1 MFKITNVT
9 FPLVSHEFDKIKVCV
24 FKNIYNINHLFIC
37 KSYVVARH
45 NRQTRVWLDTWH
57 SCSKIKYLTKKAYLY
72 KYFDTR
78 MAYSIL
84 LLSKGLLKHS
94 APSQLNWLN

>member
-24 FKNIYNINHLFIC
+24 FKNIYKINHLFIC

-45 NRQTRVWLDTWH
+45 IAKQEFDLTLDTVAR
-57 SCSKIKYLTKKAYLY
+57 K
-72 KYFDTR
+72 
-78 MAYSIL
+78 
-84 LLSKGLLKHS
+84 
-94 APSQLNWLN
+94 